1 MNASNE
7 SKSMGR
13 GMMRF
18 IGKHWIWML
27 TLGTTLVYAPLAG
40 RTGDERARQRSL
52 DTLSE
57 VMGVLQKEAVEPPTP
72 KQITHASIQ
81 GMLHTLDPH
90 SNYMDETE
98 FRMLRE
104 DQRGS
109 FFGIGSIIQQQP
121 DGIVVVSTVR
131 GGPSEKSGIR
141 PGDYIR
147 EIDGKITEGWTSTQ
161 AVQKLRGDKG
171 TVVEVAIQRVGVSD
185 LVRFS
190 LTRAEIPS
198 NSVQFAFMLTPTTGF
213 IAVKDFGETTSE
225 EFERAVRNLKT
236 QGMKELVLDLRR
248 NGGGILDA
256 ALGICRQILGPDELI
271 VSQKGRD
278 GRPMGETKTPKG
290 ASIDPYPMVVLIDR
304 GSASASEIVSGAIQ
318 DHDRGL
324 VVGQTSWGK
333 GLVQSVMS
341 IGRSRGLALTTARYY
356 TPSGRC
362 IQRDYQHGLDDYYL
376 PDDDKDA
383 EAVSPK
389 GPEYKTDLGRTVFG
403 GGGITP
409 DYPVAQDRISSFA
422 VNLRGRHAAFFKF
435 AVLEKEKFGV
445 KPQQEADDA
454 VMGRFKDF
462 LKDQKVTFT
471 DAEWSE
477 AQNQTDMRF
486 QVAYEM
492 QNLAFGPEAGF
503 RFLCN
508 RDAQVKKALQVF
520 PEADKLLKKKL
531 LTYQLKGEPKNVAL
545 K

>member
-1 MNASNE
+1 MNASDTM
-7 SKSMGR
+7 KGMGNK
-13 GMMRF
+13 MARF
-18 IGKHWIWML
+18 VGKYWLWMVV
-27 TLGTTLVYAPLAG
+27 LGTTLVYAPLAG
-40 RTGDERARQRSL
+40 RTGDERARQKSL
-52 DTLSE
+52 DTLAE
-57 VMGVLQKEAVEPPTP
+57 IMGVVQKESVEPPTP
-72 KQITHASIQ
+72 KQVTHASIQ

-147 EIDGKITEGWTSTQ
+147 EIDGKSTEGWTNTQ

-171 TVVEVAIQRVGVSD
+171 TVVEVAVQRAGVSD

-225 EFERAVRNLKT
+225 EFERATRNLKA
-236 QGMKELVLDLRR
+236 QGMKELILDLRR

-278 GRPMGETKTPKG
+278 GHHMGETKTPKG
-290 ASIDPYPMVVLIDR
+290 SEIDPYPMVVLIDR

-318 DHDRGL
+318 DHDRGI

-376 PDDDKDA
+376 PDEDKDA
-383 EAVSPK
+383 VVSPK
-389 GPEYKTDLGRTVFG
+389 GPEFKTDLGRTVFG

-409 DYPVAQDRISSFA
+409 DFPVVQDRISTLA
-422 VNLRGRHAAFFKF
+422 GNLRGRYGAFFKF
-435 AVLEKEKFGV
+435 AVQEKEKFGV
-445 KPQQEADDA
+445 KAQQDIDDA
-454 VMGRFKDF
+454 SMARFKDF
-462 LKDQKVTFT
+462 LKDQKVPCT
-471 DAEWSE
+471 DAEWSDT
-477 AQNQTDMRF
+477 QNQSDMR
-486 QVAYEM
+486 QQIAYEM
-492 QNLAFGPEAGF
+492 QNVAFGPEAGF
-503 RFLCN
+503 KYISSK
-508 RDAQVKKALQVF
+508 DPQVKKALEVI
-520 PEADKLLKKKL
+520 PDAEKLLKKKL
-531 LTYQLKGEPKNVAL
+531 LTYKLKGDGKTVAM